1 MSVRLPNPTDKYVG
15 GRIRLLRGQHNMSQQ
30 TLAKRL
36 GMSFQQVQKY
46 EKGINRISASRLR
59 HLGQIFDVAVNFFFE
74 GAPRSA
80 APARKNKAALSADD
94 VSAFAVSAEGQAL
107 ARAFP
112 RITDAMV
119 RRSVVRMVEAL
130 AKS

>member
-1 MSVRLPNPTDKYVG
+1 
-15 GRIRLLRGQHNMSQQ
+15 MSQQ
-30 TLAKRL
+30 TLTKRL

-59 HLGQIFDVAVNFFFE
+59 HVGQIFDVPVNFFFE
-74 GAPRSA
+74 GAPRFA
-80 APARKNKAALSADD
+80 APVRNNEVA
-94 VSAFAVSAEGQAL
+94 VSTDGVSDFILSAEGKAQ

-112 RITDAMV
+112 QITDVAV

>member
-1 MSVRLPNPTDKYVG
+1 
-15 GRIRLLRGQHNMSQQ
+15 MSQGV
-30 TLAKRL
+30 LAKRL

-59 HLGQIFDVAVNFFFE
+59 HLGQILDVPVNFFFK
-74 GAPRSA
+74 GAPRLA
-80 APARKNKAALSADD
+80 
-94 VSAFAVSAEGQAL
+94 VSAPSNEVAVSTDGVSEFIVSAEGYAL

-112 RITDAMV
+112 RITDPAV

>member
-15 GRIRLLRGQHNMSQQ
+15 SRIRLLRGQHNMSQQ

-59 HLGQIFDVAVNFFFE
+59 HVGQIFDVPVNFFFE
-74 GAPRSA
+74 GAPRLA
-80 APARKNKAALSADD
+80 APARNNEVA
-94 VSAFAVSAEGQAL
+94 VSTDGVSDFIVSAEGKAL

-112 RITDAMV
+112 RITDPAI